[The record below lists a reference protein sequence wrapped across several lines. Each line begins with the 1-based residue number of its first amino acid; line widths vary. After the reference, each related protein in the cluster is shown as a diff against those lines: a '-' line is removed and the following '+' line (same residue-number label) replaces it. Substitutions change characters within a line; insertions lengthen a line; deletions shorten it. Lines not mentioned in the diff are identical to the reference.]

1 MKMDARTLSTTL
13 ILAVLGGCGGRGESE
28 RKPAVEKSS
37 EGSIGQADSDRK
49 QPIATA
55 NSGPDIRPGLLE
67 RRAELERIA
76 TDPEY
81 KRRRMFEN
89 LDKST
94 QLFLGI
100 RKAEIAPTKVRAD
113 GLLQRRIS
121 FEVKTAFAGVQ
132 AEAVVSAD
140 ELVADQ
146 DDFMDGGRNS
156 GESERG
162 ESPSRE
168 PKAYLVR
175 LEPCLE
181 EDGTERLVMYRAHVA
196 SATELSELAEDSKR
210 YSAKGNYPLRACNI
224 GTLPLFEQ
232 YIADVELQGDFFPV
246 PKSPSQ

>member
-1 MKMDARTLSTTL
+1 MNARTLLTTL
-13 ILAVLGGCGGRGESE
+13 ILAVLGGCGESE

-37 EGSIGQADSDRK
+37 EGSIAQSDSGRK

-55 NSGPDIRPGLLE
+55 NSGPYIRPEVLE

-100 RKAEIAPTKVRAD
+100 RKAEIGPTEIRAD

-121 FEVKTAFAGVQ
+121 FEVKTAFAGAQ

-140 ELVADQ
+140 ELVADP

-156 GESERG
+156 GESERQ

-196 SATELSELAEDSKR
+196 SATKLSELAEDSKR
-210 YSAKGNYPLRACNI
+210 YTAKGNQPLRPCAI
-224 GTLPLFEQ
+224 GTLPLFLE
-232 YIADVELQGDFFPV
+232 YIAGVELQGNLGYHAHLYENLR
-246 PKSPSQ
+246 

>member
-1 MKMDARTLSTTL
+1 MKMNARTLSTTL
-13 ILAVLGGCGGRGESE
+13 ILAVLGGCGGRRESE

-37 EGSIGQADSDRK
+37 EGSMRQADSDRK
-49 QPIATA
+49 QQGESA

-67 RRAELERIA
+67 RRAELERMA

-81 KRRRMFEN
+81 KRRRMFED
-89 LDKST
+89 LPTST

-100 RKAEIAPTKVRAD
+100 PKAEIAPTKVRAD

-132 AEAVVSAD
+132 AESVVSAD
-140 ELVADQ
+140 ELVADV
-146 DDFMDGGRNS
+146 DDFMDGRGGNS
-156 GESERG
+156 GESERQ

-175 LEPCLE
+175 LELCLE

-210 YSAKGNYPLRACNI
+210 YSAKGVYPLRACNI
-224 GTLPLFEQ
+224 GTLLLFMQ
-232 YIADVELQGDFFPV
+232 YVADVELQGDFFPA
-246 PKSPSQ
+246 SLSQ